1 MTLESIRKNAKAHKL
16 EVEHILQAAA
26 RRLPGLDNELENLIP
41 ICGWTDGGALPGG
54 GREIPFRRWAVT
66 AITFLRSGYGGLHQ
80 LVVQADYLSFVL
92 ALLEELHCPESV
104 EAAIT
109 LNPQAFASPQAHL
122 SEALLIASTFNSLLS
137 FKPLLAVAPS
147 QAEGIRSFLHRLLL
161 ACTSDRDRSTA
172 ILALRGV
179 GDASS
184 LTLISTQ
191 PDFQYPYES
200 VSAVTIKAI
209 QKRLR
214 TIAA

>member
-26 RRLPGLDNELENLIP
+26 QRIPGLDSELERLIP
-41 ICGWTDGGALPGG
+41 VCGWTDGGALPGG
-54 GREIPFRRWAVT
+54 GHEIPFRRWAVT
-66 AITFLRSGYGGLHQ
+66 AVTFLRSGYGGLHQ
-80 LVVQADYLSFVL
+80 LAMQPNYLSFVL
-92 ALLEELHCPESV
+92 ALLEELHCPEAA

-109 LNPQAFASPQAHL
+109 LCPQAFASPQAHF

-137 FKPLLAVAPS
+137 FKPLLKIAS
-147 QAEGIRSFLHRLLL
+147 SKAESIRDFLHRLLP

-172 ILALRGV
+172 TLALRGV
-179 GDASS
+179 GDTSS

-191 PDFQYPYES
+191 PVFQYPYES
-200 VSAVTIKAI
+200 VSTVTTKAI
-209 QKRLR
+209 RKRLR